1 MIGFGN
7 VKKEHLIGAVAGV
20 GAVAVTYYLYKKNQ
34 NKIDDFLR
42 KQGINV
48 KSSNKTNYDNMN
60 LEELMTTKEHLED
73 LIAEKELGSN
83 VDNVVV
89 SKK

>member
-1 MIGFGN
+1 MIRFEN

-48 KSSNKTNYDNMN
+48 KSSNQTNYENMS
-60 LEELMTTKEHLED
+60 LEELVTVKENLED
-73 LIAEKELGSN
+73 LIAEKELGADVN
-83 VDNVVV
+83 NAVI
-89 SKK
+89 SKE

>member
-48 KSSNKTNYDNMN
+48 KSSNQTSYENMS
-60 LEELMTTKEHLED
+60 LEELVTVKENLED
-73 LIAEKELGSN
+73 LIAEKELGADVN
-83 VDNVVV
+83 NAVI
-89 SKK
+89 SKE

>member
-48 KSSNKTNYDNMN
+48 KSSNQTSYENMS
-60 LEELMTTKEHLED
+60 LEELVTVKENLED
-73 LIAEKELGSN
+73 LIAEKELGADGN
-83 VDNVVV
+83 NAVI
-89 SKK
+89 SKE

>member
-48 KSSNKTNYDNMN
+48 KSSNQTSYENMS
-60 LEELMTTKEHLED
+60 LEELVTVKENLED
-73 LIAEKELGSN
+73 LIDEKVLGADVN
-83 VDNVVV
+83 NAVI
-89 SKK
+89 SKE

>member
-48 KSSNKTNYDNMN
+48 KSSNQTNYESMS
-60 LEELMTTKEHLED
+60 LEALVTVKENLED
-73 LIAEKELGSN
+73 LIAEKELGADIN
-83 VDNVVV
+83 NAVI
-89 SKK
+89 SKE

>member
-48 KSSNKTNYDNMN
+48 KSSNQTNYENMS
-60 LEELMTTKEHLED
+60 LEELVTVKENLED
-73 LIAEKELGSN
+73 LIAEKELGADIN
-83 VDNVVV
+83 NAVI
-89 SKK
+89 SKE

>member
-48 KSSNKTNYDNMN
+48 KSSNQTNYESMS
-60 LEELMTTKEHLED
+60 LEELVTVKENLED
-73 LIAEKELGSN
+73 LIAEKELGADIN
-83 VDNVVV
+83 NAVI
-89 SKK
+89 SKE

>member
-48 KSSNKTNYDNMN
+48 KSSSQTSYENMS
-60 LEELMTTKEHLED
+60 LEELVTVKENLED
-73 LIAEKELGSN
+73 LIAEKELGADVN
-83 VDNVVV
+83 NAVI
-89 SKK
+89 SKE

>member
-7 VKKEHLIGAVAGV
+7 LKKEHLIGAVAGV

-48 KSSNKTNYDNMN
+48 KSSNQTSYENMS
-60 LEELMTTKEHLED
+60 LEELVTVKENLED
-73 LIAEKELGSN
+73 LIAEKELGADVN
-83 VDNVVV
+83 NAVI
-89 SKK
+89 SKE

>member
-1 MIGFGN
+1 MRGFGH
-7 VKKEHLIGAVAGV
+7 VKKEHLIGEVAGV

-48 KSSNKTNYDNMN
+48 KSSNQTNYENMS
-60 LEELMTTKEHLED
+60 LEELVTVKENLED

>member
-7 VKKEHLIGAVAGV
+7 VKKEHLIGEVAGV

-48 KSSNKTNYDNMN
+48 KSSNQTSYENMS
-60 LEELMTTKEHLED
+60 LEELVTVKENLED
-73 LIAEKELGSN
+73 LIAEKELGADVN
-83 VDNVVV
+83 NAVI
-89 SKK
+89 SKE

>member
-7 VKKEHLIGAVAGV
+7 LKKEHLIGAVAGV

-48 KSSNKTNYDNMN
+48 KSSNQTSYENMS
-60 LEELMTTKEHLED
+60 LEELVTVKENLED
-73 LIAEKELGSN
+73 LIAEKELGADIN
-83 VDNVVV
+83 NAVI
-89 SKK
+89 SKE

>member
-7 VKKEHLIGAVAGV
+7 LKKEHLIGAVAGV

-48 KSSNKTNYDNMN
+48 KSSNQTNYENMS
-60 LEELMTTKEHLED
+60 LEELVTVKENLED
-73 LIAEKELGSN
+73 LIAEKELGADVN
-83 VDNVVV
+83 NAVI
-89 SKK
+89 SKE

>member
-48 KSSNKTNYDNMN
+48 KSSNQTSYENMS
-60 LEELMTTKEHLED
+60 LEELVTVKENLED
-73 LIAEKELGSN
+73 LIAEKELGADIN
-83 VDNVVV
+83 NAVI
-89 SKK
+89 SKE

>member
-7 VKKEHLIGAVAGV
+7 LKKEHLIGAVAGV

-48 KSSNKTNYDNMN
+48 KSSNQSNYESMS
-60 LEELMTTKEHLED
+60 LEELVTVKENLED
-73 LIAEKELGSN
+73 LIAEKELGADVN
-83 VDNVVV
+83 NAVI
-89 SKK
+89 SKE

>member
-7 VKKEHLIGAVAGV
+7 LKKEHLIGAVAGV

-48 KSSNKTNYDNMN
+48 KSSNKTNYENMS
-60 LEELMTTKEHLED
+60 LEELVTVKENLED
-73 LIAEKELGSN
+73 LIAEKELGADVN
-83 VDNVVV
+83 NAVI
-89 SKK
+89 SKE

>member
-7 VKKEHLIGAVAGV
+7 VKKEHLI

-48 KSSNKTNYDNMN
+48 KSSNQTSYENMS
-60 LEELMTTKEHLED
+60 LEELVTVKENLED